1 MTAPDAVTAAE
12 RIVVVGASLAGLRAA
27 EALRDEGF
35 TGELTLI
42 GDEPYAPYDRPPLSK
57 AVLSGWLTSDHT
69 ELPRLRDIDARW
81 LLGTR
86 ADGLD
91 TRSRTVTLA
100 DGRQVGYDRLL
111 IATGTRSRPWPTERG
126 GALHGVH
133 LLRSRDDADRLR
145 AALAAGPQRVLVIGA
160 GFTGGEVASVC
171 RDLGI
176 EVTVTQRSG
185 APLASALGG
194 VIGGAAARWYRDAG
208 VDLRLGTT
216 VHALEGDADGRLRR
230 AVLSDGTVV
239 TAEVA
244 VVAAGALANTE
255 WLAGSG
261 LAADARGVAC
271 DASCRALTDDGSPL
285 ADVFVAGDIARW
297 PHPLYPGQL
306 LRLDHWDN
314 AVAQARTAAHNMT
327 HPPREHRDHRPLP
340 AFWSNQ
346 FGMNLKCLGLP
357 ALADQVVVTQGA
369 LDQRQFVA
377 AYGQRGRLVAVVA
390 VDAPRVLDGY
400 AALIEAQAPFP
411 PVLNATDGPDRLEPL
426 DADFP
431 GTAPAAVPRTADPSP
446 GHLPAPAAPLAPPLQ
461 STPPTESS
469 PSVPSLPSVPS
480 VLAGHE

>member
-1 MTAPDAVTAAE
+1 MTAPE

-35 TGELTLI
+35 TGELTLL
-42 GDEPYAPYDRPPLSK
+42 GDEPYPPYDRPPLSK
-57 AVLSGWLTSDHT
+57 AVLSGRLSTDRI
-69 ELPRLRDIDARW
+69 ELPRVRDIGARW

-86 ADGLD
+86 ATGLD
-91 TRSRTVTLA
+91 ARARRVTLA
-100 DGRQVGYDRLL
+100 DGRQVDYDRLL
-111 IATGTRSRPWPTERG
+111 IATGTRSRPWPAERG

-145 AALAAGPQRVLVIGA
+145 AVLADGPGRVLVIGA

-171 RDLGI
+171 RDLGLA
-176 EVTVTQRSG
+176 VTVTQRSG

-194 VIGGAAARWYRDAG
+194 VIGGVAARWYRDAG
-208 VDLRLGTT
+208 VDLRLDTT
-216 VHALEGDADGRLRR
+216 VRALEGDADGRLRR
-230 AVLSDGTVV
+230 AVLADGTTV
-239 TAEVA
+239 TADVA

-261 LAADARGVAC
+261 LAADDHGVTC
-271 DASCRALTDDGSPL
+271 DAACRALAEDGTPL
-285 ADVFVAGDIARW
+285 PDVFVAGDVARW

-327 HPPREHRDHRPLP
+327 HPPHAHRDHRPLP

-346 FGMNLKCLGLP
+346 FGTNLKCIGLP

-377 AYGQRGRLVAVVA
+377 AYGHRGRLVAVVA
-390 VDAPRVLDGY
+390 VDSPRVLDGY
-400 AALIEAQAPFP
+400 AALIEAGAPFP
-411 PVLNATDGPDRLEPL
+411 PVINATDGPDRLEPV
-426 DADFP
+426 DAAFP
-431 GTAPAAVPRTADPSP
+431 RSAPTATDRPTGPALGRLPAPSDPPVPVAPPAPHTPRTTPTAPA
-446 GHLPAPAAPLAPPLQ
+446 LAA
-461 STPPTESS
+461 
-469 PSVPSLPSVPS
+469 
-480 VLAGHE
+480 HE

>member
-1 MTAPDAVTAAE
+1 MTDPE

-57 AVLSGWLTSDHT
+57 AVLSGWLTTDRT
-69 ELPRLRDIDARW
+69 ELPRVRDIGARW
-81 LLGTR
+81 LLDTR
-86 ADGLD
+86 AVGLD
-91 TRSRTVTLA
+91 PRTRRVTLA
-100 DGRQVGYDRLL
+100 DGRQVDYDRLL
-111 IATGTRSRPWPTERG
+111 IATGTRSRPWPPERG

-145 AALAAGPQRVLVIGA
+145 AALAAGPDRVLVIGA

-176 EVTVTQRSG
+176 EVTVTQRSS
-185 APLASALGG
+185 APLASALGE

-216 VHALEGDADGRLRR
+216 VQALEGDADGRLRR
-230 AVLSDGTVV
+230 AVLSDRAVV
-239 TAEVA
+239 AAEVA
-244 VVAAGALANTE
+244 VVATGALANTE

-261 LAADARGVAC
+261 LAADAHGVQC
-271 DASCRALTDDGSPL
+271 DASCRALTDDGTTLP
-285 ADVFVAGDIARW
+285 DVFVAGDVARW
-297 PHPLYPGQL
+297 PHPLFPRQL

-327 HPPREHRDHRPLP
+327 HAPRDHRSHRPLP

-346 FGMNLKCLGLP
+346 FGANLKCLGLP

-377 AYGQRGRLVAVVA
+377 AYGQRGRLVAVAA
-390 VDAPRVLDGY
+390 VDSPRVLDGY
-400 AALIEAQAPFP
+400 AALIEAGAPFP
-411 PVLNATDGPDRLEPL
+411 PVLNATDGPGRLEPL
-426 DADFP
+426 DAAFP
-431 GTAPAAVPRTADPSP
+431 RPAPAAVPRPTDPTP
-446 GHLPAPAAPLAPPLQ
+446 GHLPAPSSPLATPAPPIP
-461 STPPTESS
+461 ST
-469 PSVPSLPSVPS
+469 LS

>member
-1 MTAPDAVTAAE
+1 MTDPE

-42 GDEPYAPYDRPPLSK
+42 GDERYAPYDRPPLSK
-57 AVLSGWLTSDHT
+57 AVLSGWLTTEHT
-69 ELPRLRDIDARW
+69 ELPRVRDIEARW
-81 LLGTR
+81 LLGSG

-91 TRSRTVTLA
+91 PLTRRVKLTG
-100 DGRQVGYDRLL
+100 GRRVDYDRLL
-111 IATGTRSRPWPTERG
+111 IATGTRSRPWPQQRG
-126 GALHGVH
+126 GKLHGVH

-145 AALAAGPQRVLVIGA
+145 AALAAGPDRLLVIGA

-176 EVTVTQRSG
+176 EVTVAQRSS

-255 WLAGSG
+255 WLADSG
-261 LAADARGVAC
+261 LAADAHGVRC
-271 DASCRALTDDGSPL
+271 DASCRALAADGTALP
-285 ADVFVAGDIARW
+285 DVFVAGDVARW
-297 PHPLYPGQL
+297 PHPLFPGQL

-327 HPPREHRDHRPLP
+327 HAPRDRRSHRPLP

-377 AYGQRGRLVAVVA
+377 AYGQSGRLVAVVA
-390 VDAPRVLDGY
+390 VDSPRVLDGY
-400 AALIEAQAPFP
+400 AALIEAGAPFP
-411 PVLNATDGPDRLEPL
+411 PVLNASDGPDRLEPA
-426 DADFP
+426 DAAFP
-431 GTAPAAVPRTADPSP
+431 PS
-446 GHLPAPAAPLAPPLQ
+446 HLPAPSTLLAAP
-461 STPPTESS
+461 TPTT
-469 PSVPSLPSVPS
+469 PS